1 MPWDTTFH
9 GDIKVLQV
17 TSHGIMSVA
26 TVKQM
31 CVEIIEAGRHRGAL
45 GYLID
50 HRDMTPNLTTVD
62 ISSYPQFLADMGTRR
77 SVKIAYVFSQS
88 AKKDDVD
95 YFETVMSNHGFK
107 CQFFSDLSTARLWL
121 QEVE

>member
-9 GDIKVLQV
+9 EDIKVLQV

-62 ISSYPQFLADMGTRR
+62 ISSYPQFLADMGSRR
-77 SVKIAYVFSQS
+77 SVKIAYVFSES
-88 AKKDDVD
+88 AKKDDV
-95 YFETVMSNHGFK
+95 GFSRPL
-107 CQFFSDLSTARLWL
+107 CQTMGLNVSSSAIS
-121 QEVE
+121 

>member
-17 TSHGIMSVA
+17 TSHDIMSVA

-62 ISSYPQFLADMGTRR
+62 IHSYPQFLADMGSRR
-77 SVKIAYVFSQS
+77 SVKIAYVFSES
-88 AKKDDVD
+88 AKKDVGF
-95 YFETVMSNHGFK
+95 FETVMSNCGFK
-107 CQFFSDLSTARLWL
+107 CQLFSDLLTARLWL